1 MGGAN
6 DVEALMGRV
15 RAGCPRAAQEVFDR
29 YSDAVRRVVRRVLRD
44 RLRAKYDSTD
54 FVQSVWASFFL
65 TPPER
70 YNFDTPQQLV
80 NFLSKV
86 AFHNNVRVG
95 DRTCRV
101 IESVHPTK
109 KTGFL
114 FHMVKV
120 YIDNEHNLPIRFEAY
135 DGSSLGPWK
144 SIRRVGAPG
153 SLRRW
158 RAEPLG
164 RTDPRDSPNSKAR
177 TIACR

>member
-6 DVEALMGRV
+6 DFEALMGRV

-86 AFHNNVRVG
+86 AFH
-95 DRTCRV
+95 
-101 IESVHPTK
+101 
-109 KTGFL
+109 
-114 FHMVKV
+114 KV
-120 YIDNEHNLPIRFEAY
+120 VDE
-135 DGSSLGPWK
+135 G
-144 SIRRVGAPG
+144 RRRLA
-153 SLRRW
+153 
-158 RAEPLG
+158 
-164 RTDPRDSPNSKAR
+164 T
-177 TIACR
+177 